1 MQSTQESGVLSV
13 RGIVTTA
20 ILAAI
25 AILLGATRLGFI
37 PVPNP
42 SGNATIMHVPAILA
56 GILEGPI
63 SGLLVGGIFGLYS
76 FLQATAPFFK
86 DPLVS
91 VVPRLFIG
99 VTPYFA
105 YRALRN
111 ISPGVGYALTA
122 IIAALVLWVLYIT
135 FQFAPEEPQLSYAGL
150 TITGAAA
157 LWTYR
162 ILGVII
168 AAIGLW
174 ISYLLYKLIE
184 EGQMEMLAL
193 SIAAVV
199 GTLTN
204 TVLVVGML
212 IVRGW
217 FPAEVIIPA
226 VIPQAVAEIV
236 IAVAITVAVVGAWK
250 RIEGGQGGSSV

>member
-1 MQSTQESGVLSV
+1 MESAQQGTVLSV
-13 RGIVTTA
+13 RSIVVTA

-25 AILLGATRLGFI
+25 AVLLGATRLGFI

-56 GILEGPI
+56 GVLEGPI
-63 SGLLVGGIFGLYS
+63 AGLLVGGIFGLYS
-76 FLQATAPFFK
+76 FLQATTPFFK
-86 DPLVS
+86 DPLVAIL
-91 VVPRLFIG
+91 PRLFIG
-99 VTPYFA
+99 ITPYFA

-111 ISPGVGYALTA
+111 ISPEVGYALTA
-122 IIAALVLWVLYIT
+122 VIVGLVLWVLSIA
-135 FQFAPEEPQLSYAGL
+135 FQFAPEDPELAYAGITL
-150 TITGAAA
+150 TGASA
-157 LWTYR
+157 LWAYR
-162 ILGVII
+162 VMGLLI
-168 AAIGLW
+168 AGIGLW
-174 ISYLLYKLIE
+174 ISYLLYRLIR

-193 SIAAVV
+193 SVAAVV

-212 IVRGW
+212 ILRGW

-250 RIEGGQGGSSV
+250 RIEGGRGASSV